1 MVDARDTYTIN
12 YERKGYFINED
23 ESDLMHLFSRKS
35 FEHPSHPHEQ
45 NFCRA
50 DLKLGGHLVKANPSI
65 NGSNWIM
72 LMHLDMKGKIAAFLV
87 TMMNK
92 VIPKA

>member
-23 ESDLMHLFSRKS
+23 GSDLMHVYSRKS
-35 FEHPSHPHEQ
+35 YENPDHPHEK
-45 NFCRA
+45 NFYRA
-50 DLKLGGHLVKANPSI
+50 DLKLGGHLVKANRSI

-72 LMHLDMKGKIAAFLV
+72 LMHLDMKGKIASSLV
-87 TMMNK
+87 TMMN
-92 VIPKA
+92 